1 MPGIKKK
8 FELEYLMR
16 SSNKILFNSLST
28 PDGLQDWFADEVNV
42 KDDIYSFSWDGE
54 EEKAK
59 LLSKRQGE
67 SIKFQWEN
75 EEADEPDSYFEF
87 SIKTDALTKEVALV
101 ITDFAEENQIKDSTF
116 LWDNHISALKKKL
129 GA

>member
-1 MPGIKKK
+1 MPGTKKK

-42 KDDIYSFSWDGE
+42 KDDVYSFSWDGD

-59 LLSKRQGE
+59 LLGKRPGE

-75 EEADEPDSYFEF
+75 DVDDEPDSYFEF

>member
-1 MPGIKKK
+1 MTATKKK
-8 FELEYLMR
+8 FEIEYFMR
-16 SSNKILFNSLST
+16 SSNKVLFNSIST
-28 PDGLQDWFADEVNV
+28 PDGLCEWFADEVNV
-42 KDDIYSFSWDGE
+42 KDDVFSFVWDGE

-59 LLSKRQGE
+59 LLSKKPFE

-75 EEADEPDSYFEF
+75 EDEDDSYFEF
-87 SIKTDALTKEVALV
+87 NIKTDPLTKEVALIV
-101 ITDFAEENQIKDSTF
+101 TDFALEKEIKESTF